1 MELCGF
7 ASSCRFWSQASYRN
21 TPWLACSRKDFLRI
35 CLDRNISR
43 SALANS
49 YSGHAARSSKQSSPS
64 WMSSFTNQTGLL
76 VEALSHH
83 DVCPQSCVTLR
94 HDFAMLLMD
103 QVVAVQ
109 LFDLHCSS
117 PLFLALA
124 EDSTLIKNPS
134 KIEWTWSTTSSTWFK
149 YFYGMN

>member
-1 MELCGF
+1 MKVAISFSSNINVSVENFIKMNFPQNSNSARAAFSKRNIFCLKTEEKKKRKRKSWLPGCLSLPTTTKPSRIHPPSCPPTIVASHNLITDLMELCGF

-64 WMSSFTNQTGLL
+64 
-76 VEALSHH
+76 
-83 DVCPQSCVTLR
+83 
-94 HDFAMLLMD
+94 
-103 QVVAVQ
+103 
-109 LFDLHCSS
+109 
-117 PLFLALA
+117 
-124 EDSTLIKNPS
+124 
-134 KIEWTWSTTSSTWFK
+134 
-149 YFYGMN
+149 